1 MTDVSNRIPRSRQKE
16 APRDAYRWIGRS
28 MKRVE
33 DPRLLTG
40 HGTYADDIHLSGM
53 AHAAVLRSPHAH
65 ARIKSIN
72 TSKAKALPGVILV
85 MTGAEAAE
93 QAGPLPCFANPPVKQ
108 MCIAVDRVRHVGEPV
123 AAVVA
128 ESRYIA
134 EDALELIDVTW
145 EPLPVMADPEA
156 ASRATGDGVLHP
168 DRGDTNIAFRRSFD
182 FGPVDEDFAQADHII
197 RRKLRWPR
205 SGAQPM
211 ETVGAVAEY
220 NPGTGKFTIYANTS
234 MYNYVGWLVAVSLG
248 VPAHRLNIVPT
259 LAGGSF
265 GSKIFTHRVM
275 VIAAT
280 LARASGRPVKYI
292 EDRIDNITACDA
304 HGCDRIY
311 DVELAVKEGLMT
323 GLKCRVIDDYGAYF
337 QFGVGHHGNSL
348 SQITGPYRLR
358 SVRLDLTA
366 VLTNKCQQGAYRGFG
381 SDVSNFVLER
391 MVDTAIAELND
402 DPIEFRR
409 RNFIQPD
416 QFPYLIP
423 TGNMYDSGNYPAV
436 LDRALGLLDYAG
448 WRKKQAEARQNG
460 RYIGIGVAT
469 CQERSVFSATEF
481 WMLNEEPG
489 FALTSSPESVSLKMD
504 PTGKVYVA
512 LQAPFWGNSP
522 ETVATQVL
530 AEQLQIDPQDIIV
543 TYSDSDHG
551 LNGTGPGGSRFT
563 VMLAGAVVGAAQ
575 QLREKLIRVAAHM
588 MEADT
593 NDLELRDGKVGVR
606 GVPGMEKTFAEVA
619 LHAHYFRLSMPDDPS
634 LTSGLDAA
642 HVYDHPVTT
651 LPADDR
657 KDLGIF
663 YPIMGHMCH
672 LPVVEVDIETGKVRF
687 LAYAAVHDCG
697 TLVNP
702 MTLAGHV
709 RGGVAQGIGTA
720 LYERYYYDQ
729 QGQLLTASFMDY
741 LIPTVH
747 ELPDEI
753 VVGHVETPSPFTEY
767 GIKGGGEG
775 GRMGAPPAVASA
787 VEDALRPLGVK
798 IDVLPLT
805 PRYLRTSIREAQR
818 RQVAAPA

>member
-1 MTDVSNRIPRSRQKE
+1 MPDASRHIPKSRQTE
-16 APRDAYRWIGRS
+16 PPRTIYRWLGQS

-40 HGTYADDIHLSGM
+40 HGTYIDDIDLPKM

-65 ARIKSIN
+65 ARIAAID
-72 TSKAKALPGVILV
+72 TRRAKALPGVILV
-85 MTGAEAAE
+85 MTGAEAA
-93 QAGPLPCFANPPVKQ
+93 QKTGPLPCFANPPVTE

-134 EDALELIDVTW
+134 EDALELIDVTYQ
-145 EPLPVMADPEA
+145 PLPVMADPEA
-156 ASRATGDGVLHP
+156 AIDARGEGVLHP
-168 DRGDTNIAFRRSFD
+168 DRGDSNIAFHRSFD
-182 FGPVDEDFAQADHII
+182 FGPVDEDFARADRVV

-220 NPGTGKFTIYANTS
+220 NPGLGKFTIHANTS
-234 MYNYVGWLVAVSLG
+234 MYNYVAWLLAASLG
-248 VPAHRLNIVPT
+248 VPAHKLNIVPT

-275 VIAAT
+275 AIAAT
-280 LARASGRPVKYI
+280 LARGCSRPVKYI

-311 DVELAVKEGLMT
+311 DAELAVKDGLMT
-323 GLKCRVIDDYGAYF
+323 GIKLRVIDDYGAYF
-337 QFGVGHHGNSL
+337 QFGVGQHGNAL
-348 SQITGPYRLR
+348 SQVTGPYRLN
-358 SVRLDLTA
+358 SVRLDLWA

-381 SDVSNFVLER
+381 SDAGNFVLER
-391 MVDTAIAELND
+391 MVDAAVAELKD
-402 DPIEFRR
+402 DPVEFRR
-409 RNFIQPD
+409 RNFIRPD

-423 TGNMYDSGNYPAV
+423 TGNMYDSGNYALV
-436 LDRALGLLDYAG
+436 LDQALGLLDYGG
-448 WRKKQAEARQNG
+448 WRKKQAEARRDG

-504 PTGKVYVA
+504 PTGKVFVQ

-530 AEQLQIDPQDIIV
+530 AEKLQMDPQDIVV

-551 LNGTGPGGSRFT
+551 INGTGPGGSRFT
-563 VMLAGAVVGAAQ
+563 VMVAGAVVGAAQ
-575 QLREKLIRVAAHM
+575 QLKEKMIRVAAHM
-588 MEADT
+588 MEADPG
-593 NDLELRDGKVGVR
+593 DLELRDGKVGVK
-606 GVPGMEKTFAEVA
+606 GVPAMEKTFAEVA
-619 LHAHYFRLSMPDDPS
+619 LYAHYFRLSMPDDPGF
-634 LTSGLDAA
+634 TSGLDATQ
-642 HVYDHPVTT
+642 VYDHPVTT
-651 LPADDR
+651 LPSPDR

-672 LPVVEVDIETGKVRF
+672 LPVVEVDVETGKIRF
-687 LAYAAVHDCG
+687 LAYVAVHDCG

-720 LYERYYYDQ
+720 LYERYHYDDN
-729 QGQLLTASFMDY
+729 GQLLTANFTDY
-741 LIPTVH
+741 LIPTLH
-747 ELPDEI
+747 ELPQEI
-753 VVGHVETPSPFTEY
+753 VVGHAETPSPFTEY

-787 VEDALRPLGVK
+787 VEDALRPLAVA
-798 IDVLPLT
+798 IDTLPLT
-805 PRYLRTSIREAQR
+805 PKHVRALIRDAQVP
-818 RQVAAPA
+818 RQGAD

>member
-1 MTDVSNRIPRSRQKE
+1 MSDAANRIPRSRQKE
-16 APRDAYRWIGRS
+16 APRGAYRWIGRS

-40 HGTYADDIHLSGM
+40 HGNYADDIHLPGM
-53 AHAAVLRSPHAH
+53 AHAAALRSPHAH
-65 ARIKSIN
+65 ARIKSID
-72 TSKAKALPGVILV
+72 TSRAKALPEVILV

-93 QAGPLPCFANPPVKQ
+93 KTGPLPCFANPPVKQ
-108 MCIAVDRVRHVGEPV
+108 MCIAVDRVRHVGEPI

-134 EDALELIDVTW
+134 EDALELIDVIW

-156 ASRATGDGVLHP
+156 ATRAIGDGVLHP
-168 DRGDTNIAFRRSFD
+168 ERGDTNIAFRRSFD
-182 FGPVDEDFAQADHII
+182 FGPVEEDFTQADHII
-197 RRKLRWPR
+197 CRKLRWPR

-220 NPGTGKFTIYANTS
+220 NAGTGKFTINANTS
-234 MYNYVGWLVAVSLG
+234 MYNYVGWLVAASLG
-248 VPAHRLNIVPT
+248 IPAHRLNIVPT

-280 LARASGRPVKYI
+280 LARACGRPVKYI

-311 DVELAVKEGLMT
+311 DVELAIKGGLMT

-337 QFGVGHHGNSL
+337 QFGVGHHGNAL
-348 SQITGPYRLR
+348 SQITGPYCLR

-381 SDVSNFVLER
+381 SDVGNFVLER
-391 MVDTAIAELND
+391 MVDAAVTELND
-402 DPIEFRR
+402 DPVEFRR
-409 RNFIQPD
+409 RNFIQPG

-436 LDRALGLLDYAG
+436 LDQALGLLDYDG
-448 WRKKQAEARQNG
+448 WRKKQEEGRQSG

-481 WMLNEEPG
+481 WMLNEDPG

-504 PTGKVYVA
+504 PTGKVFVA

-575 QLREKLIRVAAHM
+575 QLKQKLIRVAAHM
-588 MEADT
+588 MEADA
-593 NDLELRDGKVGVR
+593 NDLELRDGKIGVR

-651 LPADDR
+651 LPAADR

-663 YPIMGHMCH
+663 YPITGHMCH
-672 LPVVEVDIETGKVRF
+672 LPVVEVDIETGKVKF
-687 LAYAAVHDCG
+687 LAYVAVHDCG

-720 LYERYYYDQ
+720 LYERYHYDQ

-741 LIPTVH
+741 LIPTLH
-747 ELPDEI
+747 ELPEEI
-753 VVGHVETPSPFTEY
+753 IVGHVETPSPFTEY

-787 VEDALRPLGVK
+787 VEDALKPLGVK
-798 IDVLPLT
+798 IDALPLT
-805 PRYLRTSIREAQR
+805 PGHLRRLIREAQQR
-818 RQVAAPA
+818 RSVAAE

>member
-1 MTDVSNRIPRSRQKE
+1 MTDPSHRIPKSRQTE
-16 APRDAYRWIGRS
+16 PPRTTYSWLGQS

-33 DPRLLTG
+33 DPRLLAG
-40 HGTYADDIHLSGM
+40 RGTYIDDIHLPNL

-65 ARIKSIN
+65 ARIAAID
-72 TSKAKALPGVILV
+72 TSRAKALPGVILV
-85 MTGAEAAE
+85 MTGAEAA
-93 QAGPLPCFANPPVKQ
+93 QKTGPLPCFANPPVKQ

-134 EDALELIDVTW
+134 EDALELIDVTYQ
-145 EPLPVMADPEA
+145 PLPVMADPEA
-156 ASRATGDGVLHP
+156 AMHARGDGVLHP
-168 DRGDTNIAFRRSFD
+168 DRGDTNVAFHRSFD
-182 FGPVDEDFAQADHII
+182 FGPVDEDFARADHVI

-211 ETVGAVAEY
+211 ETVGAVADY
-220 NPGTGKFTIYANTS
+220 SPGLGKFTIHANTS
-234 MYNYVGWLVAVSLG
+234 MYNYVGWLVAASLG
-248 VPAHRLNIVPT
+248 VPAHKLNIVPT

-275 VIAAT
+275 SIAAT
-280 LARASGRPVKYI
+280 LARACGRPVKYI

-311 DVELAVKEGLMT
+311 DAELAVKDGFMT
-323 GLKCRVIDDYGAYF
+323 GIKLRVIDDYGAYF
-337 QFGVGHHGNSL
+337 QFGVGHHGNAL
-348 SQITGPYRLR
+348 SQVTGPYRLS
-358 SVRLDLTA
+358 SVQLDLTA

-381 SDVSNFVLER
+381 SDVGNFVLER
-391 MVDTAIAELND
+391 MVDAAIAELKD
-402 DPIEFRR
+402 DPVEFRR
-409 RNFIQPD
+409 RNFIRPD

-423 TGNMYDSGNYPAV
+423 TGNMYDSGNYDAV
-436 LDRALGLLDYAG
+436 LDKALGLLDYSG
-448 WRKKQAEARQNG
+448 WRKKQEEARRNG

-504 PTGKVYVA
+504 PTGKVFVE

-530 AEQLQIDPQDIIV
+530 AEKLQMDPQDIVV
-543 TYSDSDHG
+543 TYSDTDHG
-551 LNGTGPGGSRFT
+551 INGTGPGGSRFT
-563 VMLAGAVVGAAQ
+563 VMVAGAVVGAAQ
-575 QLREKLIRVAAHM
+575 QLKEKLIRVAAHM
-588 MEADT
+588 METDAG
-593 NDLELRDGKVGVR
+593 DLELRDGKVGVK
-606 GVPGMEKTFAEVA
+606 GVPAMEKTFPEVA

-634 LTSGLDAA
+634 FTSGLDAKQ
-642 HVYDHPVTT
+642 VYDHPVTT
-651 LPADDR
+651 LPSPDR

-672 LPVVEVDIETGKVRF
+672 LPVVEVDIETGKIRF
-687 LAYAAVHDCG
+687 LAYVAVHDCG

-709 RGGVAQGIGTA
+709 RGGVAQGVGTA
-720 LYERYYYDQ
+720 LYERYHYDEN
-729 QGQLLTASFMDY
+729 GQLLTANFMDY
-741 LIPTVH
+741 LIPTLH
-747 ELPDEI
+747 ELPEEI

-787 VEDALRPLGVK
+787 VEDALRPLGVV
-798 IDVLPLT
+798 IDSLPLT
-805 PRYLRTSIREAQR
+805 PKHVRTLIREA
-818 RQVAAPA
+818 

>member
-563 VMLAGAVVGAAQ
+563 VMLAGAVVGAAH

-805 PRYLRTSIREAQR
+805 PRYWRTSIREAQR

>member
-16 APRDAYRWIGRS
+16 APRGAYRWIGRS

-40 HGTYADDIHLSGM
+40 HGTYADDIHLPGT
-53 AHAAVLRSPHAH
+53 AYAAVLRSPHAH
-65 ARIKSIN
+65 ARIKSID
-72 TSKAKALPGVILV
+72 TSRARALPGVILV

-93 QAGPLPCFANPPVKQ
+93 KAGPLPCFANPPVKQ

-156 ASRATGDGVLHP
+156 AARATGDGVLHP

-220 NPGTGKFTIYANTS
+220 NPGTGKFTINANTS
-234 MYNYVGWLVAVSLG
+234 MYNYVGWLVAASLG

-280 LARASGRPVKYI
+280 LARACGRPVKYI

-311 DVELAVKEGLMT
+311 DVELAIKDGVMT

-337 QFGVGHHGNSL
+337 QFGVGHHGNAL

-381 SDVSNFVLER
+381 SDVGNFVLER
-391 MVDTAIAELND
+391 MVDAAVAELND
-402 DPIEFRR
+402 DAIEFRR
-409 RNFIQPD
+409 RNFIRPD

-436 LDRALGLLDYAG
+436 LDRALGLLDHAG
-448 WRKKQAEARQNG
+448 WRKKQEEGWQSG
-460 RYIGIGVAT
+460 RYIGIGIAT

-481 WMLNEEPG
+481 WMLNEDPG

-575 QLREKLIRVAAHM
+575 QLKEKLIRVAAHM

-593 NDLELRDGKVGVR
+593 TDLELRDGKVGVR

-651 LPADDR
+651 LPANDR

-672 LPVVEVDIETGKVRF
+672 LPVVEVDIETGKVKF
-687 LAYAAVHDCG
+687 LAYVAVHDCG

-720 LYERYYYDQ
+720 LYEHYYYDQ
-729 QGQLLTASFMDY
+729 QGQLLTASLMDY
-741 LIPTVH
+741 LIPTLH
-747 ELPDEI
+747 ELPEEI

-798 IDVLPLT
+798 IDALPLT
-805 PRYLRTSIREAQR
+805 PRYLRTLIREAEA
-818 RQVAAPA
+818 RQSAAAA

>member
-1 MTDVSNRIPRSRQKE
+1 MSDTSGRIPKSRQTE
-16 APRDAYRWIGRS
+16 PPRGSYRWIGRS

-40 HGTYADDIHLSGM
+40 AGTYIDDIHLPNM
-53 AHAAVLRSPHAH
+53 AQAAVLRSPHAH
-65 ARIKSIN
+65 ARIKAIDASR
-72 TSKAKALPGVILV
+72 AKALPGVILV
-85 MTGAEAAE
+85 MTGAEAA
-93 QAGPLPCFANPPVKQ
+93 QKTGALPCFANPPVKQ
-108 MCIAVDRVRHVGEPV
+108 MCLAVDRVRHVGEPV

-134 EDALELIDVTW
+134 EDALELIEVEY

-156 ASRATGDGVLHP
+156 AARASGDGVLHP
-168 DRGDTNIAFRRSFD
+168 DRGNSNVAFRRSFD
-182 FGPVDEDFAQADHII
+182 FGPVDEAFAGADRIV
-197 RRKLRWPR
+197 RRRLRWPR

-220 NPGTGKFTIYANTS
+220 NRGTGKFTIHANSS
-234 MYNYVGWLVAVSLG
+234 MYNYVGWLVGASLG
-248 VPAHRLNIVPT
+248 VPAHKVNIVPT

-265 GSKIFTHRVM
+265 GSKIFTHKVM
-275 VIAAT
+275 VLAAT
-280 LARASGRPVKYI
+280 LARACGRPVKYL
-292 EDRIDNITACDA
+292 EDRIDNITACDN
-304 HGCDRIY
+304 HGCDRSY
-311 DVELAVKEGLMT
+311 DVELAVKDGVMT
-323 GLKCRVIDDYGAYF
+323 GLKCRVLDDYGAYF
-337 QFGVGHHGNSL
+337 QFGVGHHGNAL
-348 SQITGPYRLR
+348 SQITGPYRIG

-366 VLTNKCQQGAYRGFG
+366 VFTNKCQQGAYRGFG
-381 SDVSNFVLER
+381 SDVGNFVLER
-391 MVDTAIAELND
+391 MVDAAVAELGD
-402 DPIEFRR
+402 DPVEFRR
-409 RNFIQPD
+409 RNFIRPEE
-416 QFPYLIP
+416 FPYLIP
-423 TGNMYDSGNYPAV
+423 TGNMYDSGNYAAV
-436 LDRALGLLDYAG
+436 LDKALGLLDYG
-448 WRKKQAEARQNG
+448 QWRKRQEEARRRG

-489 FALTSSPESVSLKMD
+489 FALTSSPESVTLKMD

-522 ETVATQVL
+522 ETVATQVV
-530 AEQLQIDPQDIIV
+530 AEQLQIDPEDVVV

-563 VMLAGAVVGAAQ
+563 VMVAGAVVGAAQ
-575 QLREKLIRVAAHM
+575 QLKQKLLRVAAEM

-593 NDLELRDGKVGVR
+593 NDLELRDGKIGVK
-606 GVPGMEKTFAEVA
+606 GAPGLEKSFAEVA
-619 LHAHYFRLSMPDDPS
+619 LHAHYFRLSMPEDARFG
-634 LTSGLDAA
+634 SGLDAA
-642 HVYDHPVTT
+642 QVYDHPVTT
-651 LPADDR
+651 LPAPDR

-672 LPVVEVDIETGKVRF
+672 LPVVEVDPETGKVRF
-687 LAYAAVHDCG
+687 LAYVAVHDCG

-720 LYERYYYDQ
+720 LYEQYHYDAD
-729 QGQLLTASFMDY
+729 GQLLTANYMDY

-747 ELPDEI
+747 ELPDDI

-787 VEDALRPLGVK
+787 IEDALRPLGVT
-798 IDVLPLT
+798 IDALPLT
-805 PRYLRTSIREAQR
+805 PKHLRALIRAAEA
-818 RQVAAPA
+818 RQPQAAE

>member
-1 MTDVSNRIPRSRQKE
+1 MTGVEDRIPRSRQKE
-16 APRDAYRWIGRS
+16 APRGAYRWIGHS

-33 DPRLLTG
+33 DPRLMTG
-40 HGTYADDIHLSGM
+40 HGAYVDDIHLPSM
-53 AHAAVLRSPHAH
+53 VHAAVLRSPHAH
-65 ARIKSIN
+65 ARIKSID
-72 TSKAKALPGVILV
+72 TSGAAALPGVVLV

-93 QAGPLPCFANPPVKQ
+93 KAGPLPCFANPPVKQ

-134 EDALELIDVTW
+134 EDALELIEVTY
-145 EPLPVMADPEA
+145 EPLPVMADPEEA
-156 ASRATGDGVLHP
+156 TRAMGDGVLHP
-168 DRGDTNIAFRRSFD
+168 DRGDTNIAFHRSFD
-182 FGPVDEDFAQADHII
+182 FGPVDEDFAEADHII
-197 RRKLRWPR
+197 HRKLRWAR

-211 ETVGAVAEY
+211 ETVGAVAEH
-220 NPGTGKFTIYANTS
+220 NPGTGKFTIHANSS
-234 MYNYVGWLVAVSLG
+234 MYNYVGWLVAASLG

-259 LAGGSF
+259 VAGGSF
-265 GSKIFTHRVM
+265 GSKIFTHKVM
-275 VIAAT
+275 VIAAL
-280 LARASGRPVKYI
+280 LARACGHPVKYI
-292 EDRIDNITACDA
+292 EDRIDNITACDN

-311 DVELAVKEGLMT
+311 DVELAIKDGLMT
-323 GLKCRVIDDYGAYF
+323 GIKCRVIDDYGAYF
-337 QFGVGHHGNSL
+337 QFGVGHHGNAL

-381 SDVSNFVLER
+381 SDVANFVLER
-391 MVDTAIAELND
+391 MVDAAVAELND
-402 DPIEFRR
+402 DPLQFRR
-409 RNFIQPD
+409 RNFIQPN

-436 LDRALGLLDYAG
+436 LDKALSLLDYTA
-448 WRKKQAEARQNG
+448 WRKRQEEARQNG

-575 QLREKLIRVAAHM
+575 QLKEKLIRVAAHM
-588 MEADT
+588 MEADAS
-593 NDLELRDGKVGVR
+593 DLELRDGKVGLK

-651 LPADDR
+651 LPAADR

-672 LPVVEVDIETGKVRF
+672 LPVVEVDVETGKVAF

-720 LYERYYYDQ
+720 LYERYYYDSN
-729 QGQLLTASFMDY
+729 GQLLTASFMDY
-741 LIPTVH
+741 LIPTLH
-747 ELPDEI
+747 ELPKEI
-753 VVGHVETPSPFTEY
+753 VVGHVETPSPYTEY

-787 VEDALRPLGVK
+787 IEDALRPLGVT
-798 IDVLPLT
+798 IDALPLT
-805 PRYLRTSIREAQR
+805 PKDLRALIRDAQVRQPIEAQ
-818 RQVAAPA
+818 

>member
-1 MTDVSNRIPRSRQKE
+1 MTEAPNRIPKSRQRE

-40 HGTYADDIHLSGM
+40 HGTYVDDVHLSAM

-65 ARIKSIN
+65 ARIKSID
-72 TSKAKALPGVILV
+72 TSRAKALPGIILV
-85 MTGAEAAE
+85 MTGAEAA
-93 QAGPLPCFANPPVKQ
+93 QKSGPLPCFANPPVKE

-128 ESRYIA
+128 ESRYLA
-134 EDALELIDVTW
+134 EDAIELIDVSY
-145 EPLPVMADPEA
+145 EPLPVMADPEEA
-156 ASRATGDGVLHP
+156 ARATGDGVLHP
-168 DRGDTNIAFRRSFD
+168 ERGDTNIAFRRSFD
-182 FGPVDEDFAQADHII
+182 FGPVDEDFAQADHVI
-197 RRKLRWPR
+197 RRKLRWAR

-220 NPGTGKFTIYANTS
+220 NPGTGKFTIHANSS
-234 MYNYVGWLVAVSLG
+234 MYNYVGWLVAASLG

-275 VIAAT
+275 VITAT
-280 LARASGRPVKYI
+280 LARACGRPVKYI
-292 EDRIDNITACDA
+292 EDRIDNITACDN

-311 DVELAVKEGLMT
+311 DVELAIKDGLMT
-323 GLKCRVIDDYGAYF
+323 GIKCRVIDDYGAYF
-337 QFGVGHHGNSL
+337 QFGVGHHGNAL

-358 SVRLDLTA
+358 SARLDLTA

-381 SDVSNFVLER
+381 SDVANFVLER
-391 MVDTAIAELND
+391 MVDAAVAELND
-402 DPIEFRR
+402 DPLQFRR

-436 LDRALGLLDYAG
+436 LDKALSLLDYTA
-448 WRKKQAEARQNG
+448 WRKRQEEARQNG

-575 QLREKLIRVAAHM
+575 QLKEKLIRVAAHM
-588 MEADT
+588 MEADAS
-593 NDLELRDGKVGVR
+593 DLELRDGKVGLK

-642 HVYDHPVTT
+642 HVYDHPITT
-651 LPADDR
+651 LPAADR

-672 LPVVEVDIETGKVRF
+672 LPVVEVDVETGKVAF

-720 LYERYYYDQ
+720 LYERYYYDSN
-729 QGQLLTASFMDY
+729 GQLLTASFMDY
-741 LIPTVH
+741 LIPTLH
-747 ELPDEI
+747 ELPQEI
-753 VVGHVETPSPFTEY
+753 VVGHVETPSPYTEY

-787 VEDALRPLGVK
+787 IEDALRPLGVT
-798 IDVLPLT
+798 INALPLT
-805 PRYLRTSIREAQR
+805 PKDLRALIRDAQV
-818 RQVAAPA
+818 RQPIAAQ

>member
-1 MTDVSNRIPRSRQKE
+1 MTEAPNRIPKSRQRE
-16 APRDAYRWIGRS
+16 AARDAYRWIGRS

-40 HGTYADDIHLSGM
+40 HGTYVDDVHLSAM

-65 ARIKSIN
+65 ARIKSID
-72 TSKAKALPGVILV
+72 TSRAQALPGIILV
-85 MTGAEAAE
+85 MTGAEAA
-93 QAGPLPCFANPPVKQ
+93 QKSGLLPCFANPPVKQ

-128 ESRYIA
+128 ESRYLA
-134 EDALELIDVTW
+134 EDAIELIDVSY
-145 EPLPVMADPEA
+145 EPLPVMADPEEA
-156 ASRATGDGVLHP
+156 ARATGDGVLHP
-168 DRGDTNIAFRRSFD
+168 ERGDTNIAFRRSFD
-182 FGPVDEDFAQADHII
+182 FGPVDEDFAQADRII
-197 RRKLRWPR
+197 RRKLRWAR

-220 NPGTGKFTIYANTS
+220 NPGTGKFTIHANSS
-234 MYNYVGWLVAVSLG
+234 MYNYVGWLVAASLG

-275 VIAAT
+275 VITAT
-280 LARASGRPVKYI
+280 LARACGRPVKYI
-292 EDRIDNITACDA
+292 EDRIDNITACDN

-311 DVELAVKEGLMT
+311 DVELAIKDGLMT
-323 GLKCRVIDDYGAYF
+323 GIKCRVIDDYGAYF
-337 QFGVGHHGNSL
+337 QFGVGHHGNAL

-358 SVRLDLTA
+358 SARLDLTA

-381 SDVSNFVLER
+381 SDVANFVLER
-391 MVDTAIAELND
+391 MVDAAVAELND
-402 DPIEFRR
+402 DPLQFRR

-436 LDRALGLLDYAG
+436 LDKALSLLDYTE
-448 WRKKQAEARQNG
+448 WRKRQEEARQNG

-575 QLREKLIRVAAHM
+575 QLKEKLIRVAAHM
-588 MEADT
+588 MEADAS
-593 NDLELRDGKVGVR
+593 DLELRDGKVGLK

-651 LPADDR
+651 LPAADR

-672 LPVVEVDIETGKVRF
+672 LPVVEVDVETGKVAF

-709 RGGVAQGIGTA
+709 RGGVAPGIGTA
-720 LYERYYYDQ
+720 LYERYYYDSN
-729 QGQLLTASFMDY
+729 GQLLTASFMDY
-741 LIPTVH
+741 LIPTLH
-747 ELPDEI
+747 ELPQEI
-753 VVGHVETPSPFTEY
+753 VVGHVETPSPYTEY

-787 VEDALRPLGVK
+787 IEDALRPLGVT
-798 IDVLPLT
+798 IDALPLT
-805 PRYLRTSIREAQR
+805 PKDLRALIRDAQV
-818 RQVAAPA
+818 RQPIAAK

>member
-1 MTDVSNRIPRSRQKE
+1 MTEAPNRIPKSRQRE
-16 APRDAYRWIGRS
+16 AARDAYRWIGRS
-28 MKRVE
+28 LKRVE

-40 HGTYADDIHLSGM
+40 HGTYADDIHLPSM

-65 ARIKSIN
+65 ARIKSID
-72 TSKAKALPGVILV
+72 TSRAKALPGIILV
-85 MTGAEAAE
+85 MTGAEAA
-93 QAGPLPCFANPPVKQ
+93 QKSGPLPCFANPPVKE

-128 ESRYIA
+128 ESRYLA
-134 EDALELIDVTW
+134 EDAIELIDVSY
-145 EPLPVMADPEA
+145 EPLPVIADPEEA
-156 ASRATGDGVLHP
+156 ARATGDGVLHP
-168 DRGDTNIAFRRSFD
+168 ERGDTNIAFRRSFD
-182 FGPVDEDFAQADHII
+182 FGPVDEDFAQADHVI
-197 RRKLRWPR
+197 RRKLRWAR

-220 NPGTGKFTIYANTS
+220 NPGTGKFTIHANSS
-234 MYNYVGWLVAVSLG
+234 MYNYVGWLVAASLG

-275 VIAAT
+275 VITAT
-280 LARASGRPVKYI
+280 LARACGRPVKYI
-292 EDRIDNITACDA
+292 EDRIDNITACDN

-311 DVELAVKEGLMT
+311 DVELAIKDGLMT
-323 GLKCRVIDDYGAYF
+323 GIKCRVIDDYGAYF
-337 QFGVGHHGNSL
+337 QFGVGHHGNAL

-381 SDVSNFVLER
+381 SDVANFVLER
-391 MVDTAIAELND
+391 MVDAAVAELND
-402 DPIEFRR
+402 DPLQFRR

-436 LDRALGLLDYAG
+436 LDKALSLLDYTE
-448 WRKKQAEARQNG
+448 WRKRQEEARQNG

-575 QLREKLIRVAAHM
+575 QLKEKLIRVAAHM
-588 MEADT
+588 MEADAS
-593 NDLELRDGKVGVR
+593 DLELRDGKVGLK

-651 LPADDR
+651 LPAADR

-672 LPVVEVDIETGKVRF
+672 LPVVEVDVETGKVAF

-720 LYERYYYDQ
+720 LYERYYYDSN
-729 QGQLLTASFMDY
+729 GQLLTASFMDY
-741 LIPTVH
+741 LIPTLH
-747 ELPDEI
+747 ELPQEI
-753 VVGHVETPSPFTEY
+753 VVGHVETPSPYTEY

-787 VEDALRPLGVK
+787 IEDALRPLGVT
-798 IDVLPLT
+798 IDALPLT
-805 PRYLRTSIREAQR
+805 PKDLRALIRDAQV
-818 RQVAAPA
+818 RQPIAAE

>member
-1 MTDVSNRIPRSRQKE
+1 MTDISPRIPKSRRKE
-16 APRDAYRWIGRS
+16 PPRGAYRWIGRS

-40 HGTYADDIHLSGM
+40 CGTYIDDIHLPNM
-53 AHAAVLRSPHAH
+53 AHAAMLRSPHAH
-65 ARIKSIN
+65 ARITSID
-72 TSKAKALPGVILV
+72 TSRARALPGVILV

-93 QAGPLPCFANPPVKQ
+93 KTGPLPCFANPPVKQ

-134 EDALELIDVTW
+134 EDALELIDVTYA
-145 EPLPVMADPEA
+145 PLPVMADPEQA
-156 ASRATGDGVLHP
+156 ARATGDGVLHP
-168 DRGDTNIAFRRSFD
+168 ERGNTNVAFRRSFD
-182 FGPVDEDFAQADHII
+182 FGPVNEDFAQANHIV
-197 RRKLRWPR
+197 RRALRWPR

-220 NPGTGKFTIYANTS
+220 NRGTGKFTIHANSS
-234 MYNYVGWLVAVSLG
+234 MYNYVGWLVAASLG

-265 GSKIFTHRVM
+265 GSKIFTHKVM
-275 VIAAT
+275 VLAAT
-280 LARASGRPVKYI
+280 LARACGRPVKYL
-292 EDRIDNITACDA
+292 EDRIDNITACDN

-311 DVELAVKEGLMT
+311 DVELAIKDGVMT
-323 GLKCRVIDDYGAYF
+323 GMKCRVIDDYGAYF
-337 QFGVGHHGNSL
+337 QFGVGHHGNAL

-381 SDVSNFVLER
+381 SDVSNFVIER
-391 MVDTAIAELND
+391 MVDAAVAELND
-402 DPIEFRR
+402 DPVEFRR

-436 LDRALGLLDYAG
+436 LDKALQLLDYQG
-448 WRKKQAEARQNG
+448 WRKKQEEARRRG

-489 FALTSSPESVSLKMD
+489 FALTSSPESVTVKMD

-522 ETVATQVL
+522 ETVAVQVL
-530 AEQLQIDPQDIIV
+530 AEQLQMDPQDIVV

-563 VMLAGAVVGAAQ
+563 VMLAGAVVGAAG
-575 QLREKLIRVAAHM
+575 QLREKLIRVASHM
-588 MEADT
+588 LEADAS
-593 NDLELRDGKVGVR
+593 DLELRDGKVGVK
-606 GVPGMEKTFAEVA
+606 GVPGMEKTLAEVA
-619 LHAHYFRLSMPDDPS
+619 LHAHYFRLSMPDDPG

-642 HVYDHPVTT
+642 QVYDHPVTT
-651 LPADDR
+651 LPSADR
-657 KDLGIF
+657 KNLGIF
-663 YPIMGHMCH
+663 YPMMGHMCH
-672 LPVVEVDIETGKVRF
+672 LPVVEVDIDTGKVEF
-687 LAYAAVHDCG
+687 LAYVAVHDCG

-720 LYERYYYDQ
+720 LYERYHYDSD
-729 QGQLLTASFMDY
+729 GQLLSANFMDY
-741 LIPTVH
+741 VIPTVH
-747 ELPDEI
+747 ELPDDI

-787 VEDALRPLGVK
+787 IEDALRPLGVA
-798 IDVLPLT
+798 IDALPLT
-805 PRYLRTSIREAQR
+805 PKHLRALIREAQA
-818 RQVAAPA
+818 RQSAAAE